1 MTSPLKDLNDYFTN
15 QEVLRIV
22 EAFGGDIVSAQ
33 KAHKEFSDDYTVG
46 APCDDLCQIGRED
59 TKMNVESLAVVY
71 AETDDENL
79 LDAWQGTPIEFSDS
93 FTGGNPHY
101 LTYDEKD
108 DGKPEMT
115 KQFRLMF
122 RLPVSEA
129 DDFSEKLKTA
139 GFTNLVLEAPL
150 F

>member
-33 KAHKEFSDDYTVG
+33 KAHKDFSDDYTVG

-59 TKMNVESLAVVY
+59 TIDEKAEVVIF
-71 AETDDENL
+71 AETDDWEL
-79 LDAWQGTPIEFSDS
+79 LQTWQGTPIDGSDN

-122 RLPVSEA
+122 RLPNVLFLE
-129 DDFSEKLKTA
+129 DKLKEA
-139 GFTNLVLEAPL
+139 GFTHISSDHPLEI
-150 F
+150 